1 MPDQRAVPSTWA
13 PLRRTVFRWL
23 WLASLVSNI
32 GTWMQT
38 VGAQWLLVHAAH
50 AAILVSLVQTA
61 DMLPDVMFGIVGGV
75 LADTLDRRRLLIAV
89 QGALAIAGA
98 ALAALTLAGQMS
110 PALLLMFTFVIG
122 SGSVLV
128 TPAYQSLVPE
138 LVPRDQIPAAA
149 QLNSINVNI
158 ARAVGPAVAGVL
170 IAGIGV
176 GAVFALNATTFV
188 AYGLVVALWRP
199 ATDITPQLP
208 ERFLS
213 ALRAGGRYVRYAP
226 VVRRI
231 LLRATLFLVP
241 ASALWGLLPL
251 VASRHLGL
259 GASGYGLLLGALGVG
274 AVAGASLLSR
284 GRARLSTN
292 AFVGLAGGV
301 FAAALL
307 AVILVPST
315 IAVVVV
321 LVPTGMAWVA
331 MLATVNTSLQLF
343 LPAWVRARGLSVY
356 QMVLYGAQGLGA
368 VMWGAAADAFGL
380 RLAFLVAAGL
390 MAAGTISIRV
400 WPLVDT
406 SRMDRST
413 VVRPDPN
420 VAFQTGTGTGP
431 VVVRTT
437 YSIPAGSEADFIR
450 AMGPVRL
457 SRLRTGAT
465 DWGLF
470 RNGER
475 PGTFEEIFVVASWD
489 EHLRQHRERLTATD
503 RTFEE
508 AAKMLSE
515 TPPQTWHLL
524 PADLDGR

>member
-1 MPDQRAVPSTWA
+1 
-13 PLRRTVFRWL
+13 
-23 WLASLVSNI
+23 
-32 GTWMQT
+32 MQT

-75 LADTLDRRRLLIAV
+75 LADTLDRRRLLMAV
-89 QGALAIAGA
+89 QGGLATAGA

-110 PALLLMFTFVIG
+110 PGLLLMFTFVIG

-158 ARAVGPAVAGVL
+158 ARVVGPAIAGVLVAGV
-170 IAGIGV
+170 GV
-176 GAVFALNATTFV
+176 GAVFALNAATFLV
-188 AYGLVVALWRP
+188 YGLVVALRRP
-199 ATDITPQLP
+199 AAETSPQLP

-231 LLRATLFLVP
+231 LLRAALFLVP

-251 VASRHLGL
+251 VASRRLGL

-274 AVAGASLLSR
+274 AIAGASLLSK
-284 GRARLSTN
+284 GRTRLSAN
-292 AFVGLAGGV
+292 ALVGLASGV

-307 AVILVPST
+307 AVILLRST
-315 IAVVVV
+315 IAVVLV
-321 LVPTGMAWVA
+321 LVPAGMAWVGL
-331 MLATVNTSLQLF
+331 LATVNTSLQLF

-368 VMWGAAADAFGL
+368 VVWGAAADAFGL

-400 WPLVDT
+400 WQLVDT
-406 SRMDRST
+406 SHMDRGA

-420 VAFQTGTGTGP
+420 VALETGTGTGP

-437 YSIPAGSEADFIR
+437 YSIPAGREADFIR
-450 AMGPVRL
+450 AMSRVRL

-470 RNGER
+470 RNGEEPR
-475 PGTFEEIFVVASWD
+475 TFEEIFVVASWD

-508 AAKMLSE
+508 AAKTLSE

>member
-1 MPDQRAVPSTWA
+1 
-13 PLRRTVFRWL
+13 
-23 WLASLVSNI
+23 
-32 GTWMQT
+32 MQT

-89 QGALAIAGA
+89 QGGLAVAGA
-98 ALAALTLAGQMS
+98 ALAALTIAGQIS

-128 TPAYQSLVPE
+128 NPAYQSLLPE
-138 LVPRDQIPAAA
+138 LVPRDQIPAAV
-149 QLNSINVNI
+149 QLGSVNVNI
-158 ARAVGPAVAGVL
+158 ARVLGPAIAGVL
-170 IAGIGV
+170 VAAIGV
-176 GAVFALNATTFV
+176 GAVFALNAATFL

-199 ATDITPQLP
+199 AADTTPQLP

-231 LLRATLFLVP
+231 LLRAALFLVP

-251 VASRHLGL
+251 VASRRLGL

-274 AVAGASLLSR
+274 AIAGASLLSK
-284 GRARLSTN
+284 GRARLSAN
-292 AFVGLAGGV
+292 ALVGLAGGV

-307 AVILVPST
+307 AVILLRST
-315 IAVVVV
+315 IAVVLV
-321 LVPTGMAWVA
+321 LVPTGMAWVG

-368 VMWGAAADAFGL
+368 VVWGAAADAFGL

-437 YSIPAGSEADFIR
+437 YSIPAGRETDFIR
-450 AMGPVRL
+450 AMARVRL

-470 RNGER
+470 RNGEQ
-475 PGTFEEIFVVASWD
+475 PCTFEEIFVVASWD

-503 RTFEE
+503 RAIEEE
-508 AAKMLSE
+508 AKTMSE
-515 TPPQTWHLL
+515 TPPQTRHLL
-524 PADLDGR
+524 PADFEEQ

>member
-1 MPDQRAVPSTWA
+1 MPDERAVPSTWA

-89 QGALAIAGA
+89 QGALATAAA

-110 PALLLMFTFVIG
+110 PGLLLMFTFVIG

-176 GAVFALNATTFV
+176 GAVFALNAATFLV
-188 AYGLVVALWRP
+188 YGLVVVLWRP
-199 ATDITPQLP
+199 AADITPQLP

-231 LLRATLFLVP
+231 LLRAALFLVP

-259 GASGYGLLLGALGVG
+259 GANGYGLLLGALGVG
-274 AVAGASLLSR
+274 AIAGAFLLSR
-284 GRARLSTN
+284 GRALLSTN

-307 AVILVPST
+307 AVILLRSA

-321 LVPTGMAWVA
+321 LVPTGMAWVG

-356 QMVLYGAQGLGA
+356 QMVL
-368 VMWGAAADAFGL
+368 
-380 RLAFLVAAGL
+380 
-390 MAAGTISIRV
+390 
-400 WPLVDT
+400 
-406 SRMDRST
+406 
-413 VVRPDPN
+413 
-420 VAFQTGTGTGP
+420 
-431 VVVRTT
+431 
-437 YSIPAGSEADFIR
+437 
-450 AMGPVRL
+450 
-457 SRLRTGAT
+457 
-465 DWGLF
+465 
-470 RNGER
+470 
-475 PGTFEEIFVVASWD
+475 
-489 EHLRQHRERLTATD
+489 
-503 RTFEE
+503 
-508 AAKMLSE
+508 
-515 TPPQTWHLL
+515 
-524 PADLDGR
+524 